1 MNITE
6 TEMLPKYNGP
16 TMYIK
21 HVKLRRRAVWPADRE
36 FDMLDVYIVQQIF
49 AEWQTR
55 HDYPP

>member
-49 AEWQTR
+49 AE
-55 HDYPP
+55 